1 MTVLRF
7 LTCTVVLLGSF
18 WLAGRGVL
26 WPVWAQPA
34 APVQPATVRDTGA
47 LSKEQAVKMV
57 EGKYRAR
64 VVRTETRHEGG
75 HTYYVMRVLS
85 DSGHV
90 WTVRVDAA
98 SGSIQ

>member
-7 LTCTVVLLGSF
+7 FTCAAVALGTL
-18 WLAGRGVL
+18 WVAGLAVM
-26 WPVWAQPA
+26 WPVWAQPPV
-34 APVQPATVRDTGA
+34 PVQPATVRDTGA
-47 LSKEQAVKMV
+47 VSKEQAVKMV
-57 EGKYRAR
+57 EGKFRAR

-75 HTYYVMRVLS
+75 HTFYVMRVLS